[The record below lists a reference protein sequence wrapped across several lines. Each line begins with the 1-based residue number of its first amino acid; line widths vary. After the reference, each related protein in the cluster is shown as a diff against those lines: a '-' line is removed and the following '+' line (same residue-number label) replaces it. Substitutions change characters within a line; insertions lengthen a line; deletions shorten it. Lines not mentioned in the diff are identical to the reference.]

1 MKRTPRTEKY
11 WQDFIRS
18 LAGKKSVPNSYTVYY
33 FGNSKKLADEL
44 AELVRT
50 GIKTATSSLLWE
62 FEHDQEPMPKAGDFA
77 VVTDWEGE
85 PRCIIE
91 IKEVELKS
99 FSEVDEQFA
108 YDYGEGERTLAWWKE
123 DMFQYYSKICKQIGK
138 TPSENMPL
146 VCERF
151 RVLYAV

>member
-1 MKRTPRTEKY
+1 MKRSPRTEKY

-18 LAGKKSVPNSYTVYY
+18 LVDKKSVPNSYVIYQ
-33 FGNSKKLADEL
+33 FGNRKQLADEL

-50 GIKTATSSLLWE
+50 GIKTATSTLLWE
-62 FEHDQEPMPKAGDFA
+62 LGYDGEPMPKVGDLA
-77 VVTDWEGE
+77 MVTNWDGE

-91 IKEVELKS
+91 IVEVELKN

-108 YDYGEGERTLAWWKE
+108 YDYGEGERTLAWWRE
-123 DMFQYYSKICKQIGK
+123 DMLQYYSKICKRIDK

>member
-1 MKRTPRTEKY
+1 MKRSPETEKY

-18 LAGKKSVPNSYTVYY
+18 LADKESVPSSYAVYY
-33 FGNSKKLADEL
+33 FGNRKQLADEL

-50 GIKTATSSLLWE
+50 GIKTATSTLFWE
-62 FEHDQEPMPKAGDFA
+62 FEHDCEPMPRVGDFT
-77 VVTDWEGE
+77 VVTNWEGE

-91 IKEVELKS
+91 IMEVEMKK
-99 FSEVDEQFA
+99 FSETDEQFA

-123 DMFQYYSKICKQIGK
+123 DMSQYYTKLCEKIGK
-138 TPSENMPL
+138 TFSENITL

-151 RVLYAV
+151 RVLYAA